1 MIDIE
6 VENINAKRFAQLRP
20 TKLATKILPAFSGW
34 TASPSPRDGAESM
47 QNVER

>member
-20 TKLATKILPAFSGW
+20 TKILPAFSGW
-34 TASPSPRDGAESM
+34 TASPSPHDGASPCKALGK
-47 QNVER
+47 